1 MCAIFSPALPVI
13 QMFMTQNNAFRLKIM
28 PVAQGIISCCPLS
41 PSARPVLCH
50 RESLCRFW
58 LSPLPALARH
68 GAVYLP
74 LVRSRFCHSGQHISK
89 PTATHI
95 AGNVRQAFDRHTTSK
110 NHGENDDCQRS
121 AMLIHPSG
129 KLFNPRKVKPKTG
142 RQETITLAPGLTAR
156 LNAQPS
162 RRGSTEP

>member
-1 MCAIFSPALPVI
+1 
-13 QMFMTQNNAFRLKIM
+13 MFMTQNNAFRFKIM
-28 PVAQGIISCCPLS
+28 PVEPGIISCCPLS
-41 PSARPVLCH
+41 PSGEPVLCH

-68 GAVYLP
+68 QACTPATRQVE
-74 LVRSRFCHSGQHISK
+74 VFA
-89 PTATHI
+89 TAASTSASLQPHTLL
-95 AGNVRQAFDRHTTSK
+95 ATFAAFNRHTTSK
-110 NHGENDDCQRS
+110 NHGENDSHCQRS

-129 KLFNPRKVKPKTG
+129 KLFNPQKSKAKDRSARNHNPCS
-142 RQETITLAPGLTAR
+142 RLTAR